1 MVEQDPFEIAVKQL
15 ERAAQYMDI
24 SEEALEFLKRPQRI
38 VEVSIPVEM
47 DDGSVKV
54 FTGFRVQYNWARGPT
69 KGGIRWHP
77 EETLSTVKALAAWMT
92 WKTAVLDLP
101 YGGGKGG
108 VICNPKEMSDRE
120 KERLARGYVRAVYD
134 VISPYTDIPAPDVY
148 TNPQIMAWMMDE
160 YETISRRRD
169 PSFGIITGKPPSVGG
184 IVARMDATARGAS
197 YTVREAAKALG
208 WDTLKGKTIAIQ
220 GYGNA
225 GYYMA
230 KIMSEEYGMKVVA
243 VSDSKGGIYNPDGLN
258 ADEVLEWKKK
268 TGSVKDF
275 PGATT
280 ITNEELLEL
289 EVDVLAPSAIEEVIT
304 KKNADNIKAK
314 IVAELANGPTT
325 PEADEILYEKGIL
338 IIPDFLCNAGG
349 VTVSYFEWVQNIT
362 GDYWD
367 TETTRAKLDKKMSK
381 AFWDVYNTHKEKN
394 INMRDAAYVLAVS
407 RVYQAMKDRG
417 WVKK

>member
-1 MVEQDPFEIAVKQL
+1 MVEIDPFEMAVQQL
-15 ERAAQYMDI
+15 ERAAQFMEI
-24 SEEALEFLKRPQRI
+24 SEEALEWLKKPMRI
-38 VEVSIPVEM
+38 VEVSVPLEM

-54 FTGFRVQYNWARGPT
+54 FTGFRVQHNWARGPT

-77 EETLSTVKALAAWMT
+77 AETLSTVKALATWMT
-92 WKTAVLDLP
+92 WKVAVVDLP

-108 VICNPKEMSDRE
+108 IIVNPKELSERE
-120 KERLARGYVRAVYD
+120 KERLARNYIRAIYD

-160 YETISRRRD
+160 YEAISRRKV
-169 PSFGIITGKPPSVGG
+169 PSFGIITGKPPGVGG

-197 YTVREAAKALG
+197 YTVREAAKAL
-208 WDTLKGKTIAIQ
+208 DMDLKGKTIAIQ

-268 TGSVKDF
+268 NGSVKDF
-275 PGATT
+275 PGATN

-289 EVDVLAPSAIEEVIT
+289 EVDVLAPSAIEGVIT
-304 KKNADNIKAK
+304 KENADNIKAK

-325 PEADEILYEKGIL
+325 PEADEILYEKGVL

-367 TETTRAKLDKKMSK
+367 LETTRAKLDKKMTK
-381 AFWDVYNTHKEKN
+381 AFWDVYNTHKEKG
-394 INMRDAAYVLAVS
+394 INMRDAAYVVAVQ
-407 RVYQAMKDRG
+407 RVYDAMKWRG

>member
-24 SEEALEFLKRPQRI
+24 SEEALEFLKKPQRI
-38 VEVSIPVEM
+38 LEVSIPVEM

-77 EETLSTVKALAAWMT
+77 DETLSTVKALAAWMT
-92 WKTAVLDLP
+92 WKCAVVDIP

-120 KERLARGYVRAVYD
+120 KERLARGYIRAIYD
-134 VISPYTDIPAPDVY
+134 IISPYTDIPAPDVY

-160 YETISRRRD
+160 YEMLARRKT
-169 PSFGIITGKPPSVGG
+169 PAFGIITGKPPSVGG
-184 IVARMDATARGAS
+184 IIARMDATARGAS
-197 YTVREAAKALG
+197 FTVREAAKALG
-208 WDTLKGKTIAIQ
+208 WDSLEGKTIAIQ

-230 KIMSEEYGMKVVA
+230 KIMSEDYGMKVVA
-243 VSDSKGGIYNPDGLN
+243 VSDSKGGIYNPDGLD
-258 ADEVLEWKKK
+258 ADDVLAWKRK
-268 TGSVKDF
+268 TGSVKDY
-275 PGATT
+275 PKAQN

-338 IIPDFLCNAGG
+338 VIPDFLCNAGG
-349 VTVSYFEWVQNIT
+349 VTVSYFEWVQNIN
-362 GDYWD
+362 GFYW
-367 TETTRAKLDKKMSK
+367 TVEETRKRLDDKMTK
-381 AFWDVYNTHKEKN
+381 AFWDVYNTHKEKG
-394 INMRDAAYVLAVS
+394 INMRDAAYVVAVS